1 VRWRCLICAKW
12 AVLEAPRLWA
22 SGNEDSGNLGSL
34 GGTKFDQH
42 LEAGR
47 IVFFGMFGALGS
59 GRC

>member
-1 VRWRCLICAKW
+1 MPSGPCWRL
-12 AVLEAPRLWA
+12 RGLWA

-34 GGTKFDQH
+34 GGSKFDQH